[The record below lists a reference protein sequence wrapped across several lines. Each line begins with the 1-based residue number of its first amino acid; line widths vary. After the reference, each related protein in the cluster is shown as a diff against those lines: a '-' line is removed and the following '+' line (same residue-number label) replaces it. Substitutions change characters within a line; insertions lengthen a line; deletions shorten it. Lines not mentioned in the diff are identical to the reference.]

1 MKPGPRPITAVF
13 AGGKADARVI
23 IAGTHA
29 RPRSHGGEFYS
40 SRGERD
46 GPTSSPDRR
55 EDSRA
60 DGGAGGGGVHAVRRA
75 FLDWPRCRFSRPGT
89 GGAPGEVAGGS
100 VRVGSHPGN
109 QASQFHRTAF
119 LG

>member
-1 MKPGPRPITAVF
+1 MKPGPRPITAVS
-13 AGGKADARVI
+13 ADGKADARMI

-29 RPRSHGGEFYS
+29 SPGSHGGEFNS
-40 SRGERD
+40 SRGERY
-46 GPTSSPDRR
+46 GQTSSPDCR
-55 EDSRA
+55 EHSGE
-60 DGGAGGGGVHAVRRA
+60 DGGDEVGGVHAVRRA

-109 QASQFHRTAF
+109 QASQFYRTAF